1 MLGLRWP
8 IEIRVRWPIVD
19 KKALAQRYFAH
30 RPLSGPTR
38 WLNVGSSGWLNVG
51 PTFTHGTLAHGW
63 QVHVG
68 QTYSPL
74 SGQTYVG
81 STQCQ
86 QVGPTLGQHVGSTLG
101 QYLRQTSYAPAKI
114 DAFLIN

>member
-1 MLGLRWP
+1 MLGHRWP
-8 IEIRVRWPIVD
+8 MVIRVRWPIVG

-38 WLNVGSSGWLNVG
+38 WLYVGPSGWLNVG

-68 QTYSPL
+68 PTYSPL
-74 SGQTYVG
+74 SGKTYFG